1 MPSMPSQQVS
11 LSGTRTALM
20 CHDFIAPIEAASLG
34 PSKNP
39 YPC

>member
-1 MPSMPSQQVS
+1 LGSIPLMPSQQVS

-20 CHDFIAPIEAASLG
+20 RHDFIASIEVASLG

-39 YPC
+39 